1 MNKRSLLNLFL
12 FIFLVSAIF
21 IFYNKTRETDTSLY
35 LTLLNADDIK
45 LITITKPDNREFV
58 FEKKPGSLWYMTQPF
73 QLKAHQFRI
82 NTLLKLLRTPVSKT
96 YDTGSLDLSHYALLK
111 PRAKIKFNDTEILF
125 GKTNP
130 VNNMRYL
137 LVDNKISL
145 ILDQTYPLVSAQAA
159 SFIDL
164 SLLPNNFNINR
175 IKTPSTSIYLDHD
188 GKWTSTEQASLN
200 ADQIQALLSNWKSA
214 KAFAVH
220 KYLKRKNLGKIE
232 ISSETKTL
240 IFQITDEDP
249 WIVLALPDLNIEYHI
264 DKSQKNSLYGIFKKV
279 TPDA

>member
-21 IFYNKTRETDTSLY
+21 IFYNKRRETDTSLY
-35 LTLLNADDIK
+35 LTSLNADDIT

-130 VNNMRYL
+130 VNNKRYL

-159 SFIDL
+159 SFIGL

-175 IKTPSTSIYLDHD
+175 IKTPASSIYLDND
-188 GKWTSTEQASLN
+188 GKWTSTEKASLN
-200 ADQIQALLSNWKSA
+200 ADQIQVLLSNWRSA

-220 KYLKRKNLGKIE
+220 KYLKRKDLGKIE

-240 IFQITDEDP
+240 IFQITDEEP